1 MFNDLEL
8 NHKKAD
14 VCKFF
19 HSYASLLTKGK
30 ITRHREEEEE
40 DQGDHR
46 GSGEGQRERGGATQ
60 EKRGEGAGRRGMSEH
75 LANMTKFDVNFL

>member
-1 MFNDLEL
+1 MLLEL
-8 NHKKAD
+8 CFITYRKEITIAIEK
-14 VCKFF
+14 
-19 HSYASLLTKGK
+19 T
-30 ITRHREEEEE
+30 TRHREEEE